1 MKDSRF
7 ILMLNCI
14 NVALICLMAAIV
26 AMFVLLPFI
35 QNLIQSYFIFV
46 VPAMVFF
53 YVGGALMLWFFFRL
67 RTMILTV
74 KKDTAFTIANV
85 ARLKNLSLAL
95 FFLALDFV
103 FIMFYI
109 PSFSI
114 ILCIIIL
121 VLGVFCAQILAYL
134 ISKAIEYKEDSDL
147 TV

>member
-7 ILMLNCI
+7 IFMLNCI
-14 NVALICLMAAIV
+14 NVALLCLMACIA
-26 AMFVLLPFI
+26 AMFVALPFLH
-35 QNLIQSYFIFV
+35 NLIQSYFIYV
-46 VPAMVFF
+46 VPVMVFF
-53 YVGGALMLWFFFRL
+53 YAGGALMLWFFIRL

-74 KKDTAFTIANV
+74 KKDTAFTIQNV

-95 FFLALDFV
+95 FFLALDFA

-134 ISKAIEYKEDSDL
+134 IAKAIEYKEDSDL